1 MKCDKK
7 IVTLQS
13 QFRKNEMNR
22 KKTIIFLLALLAIV
36 LMSDACFAQDAANAT
51 TATDISWTEK
61 LYNWFKE
68 HMSYGT
74 IILLMAIESSIIPLP
89 SEVVVPPAA
98 YFSLQ
103 PNSDLNFGLVIVTAT
118 IGAYLGSAINYGLSM
133 VIGRPL
139 FYAFADSK
147 LGHLFLLNRQ
157 KLEHAEDYFQKK
169 GSKSIF
175 FGRLLPAVRHL
186 ISIPAGLSRMNF
198 GTFSLYTALGAGLWN
213 VVLALLGYLLYIAVP
228 DKSQLFAQLEHY
240 SHYLKIAGFILLGC
254 AVAYMVYR
262 FYKNKKKKKAENS
275 ETSNENS
282 ETSNEMTETI
292 DENSDLID
300 EKTKN

>member
-1 MKCDKK
+1 
-7 IVTLQS
+7 
-13 QFRKNEMNR
+13 MNR
-22 KKTIIFLLALLAIV
+22 KKTIIFLLALVAIV
-36 LMSDACFAQDAANAT
+36 LMSDACFAQDAAQAAT
-51 TATDISWTEK
+51 AEQSLTER
-61 LYNWFKE
+61 LYLWFKD
-68 HMSYGT
+68 HMNYWT

-103 PNSDLNFGLVIVTAT
+103 ANSPLDFWLVIVTAT

-133 VIGRPL
+133 VIGRPV

-147 LGHLFLLNRQ
+147 IGHLFLLSRQ
-157 KLEHAEDYFQKK
+157 KLENAEDYFRRK

-213 VVLALLGYLLYIAVP
+213 VVLALLGYLLYRMVP
-228 DKSQLFAQLEHY
+228 EDQLFTQLEHY
-240 SHYLKIAGFILLGC
+240 SHYLKIAGFILL
-254 AVAYMVYR
+254 ALAIIYIIYKVR
-262 FYKNKKKKKAENS
+262 KNKKNKKDRAAETTDEASELIEEKS
-275 ETSNENS
+275 ETSDEVS
-282 ETSNEMTETI
+282 ETK
-292 DENSDLID
+292 D
-300 EKTKN
+300 EKSEASDEKSER